1 MPTPWKESFVA
12 HKTTIQFC
20 NNTYMP
26 LHKLT
31 QKMQKAYCLANIEG
45 KLLAITQY
53 NLHMENFTKYRIVVQ
68 TCTQQ
73 VLGG

>member
-1 MPTPWKESFVA
+1 
-12 HKTTIQFC
+12 
-20 NNTYMP
+20 MP